1 MVAKKPWN
9 NCCSDVIKLPIL
21 SNTYNIE
28 FTKNGRRADI
38 FCIFYTTGYKT
49 SLITVQKAH
58 RDGFYINICNNI
70 LSVHENFP
78 MIASMPSWLLFLFW
92 IVVWKCA
99 LYFTWLKIRPPYFFF
114 SLTTRMGLFECVPTQ
129 VFKKASTLFQM
140 QVPATLPVVPGG
152 KLLKGLQIESLKRD
166 TVFSGNQT
174 NWLLRKALALWLNP
188 GS

>member
-114 SLTTRMGLFECVPTQ
+114 FPHNQNGAFWMCSYTSLQKSQHFVSN
-129 VFKKASTLFQM
+129 ASSSHSSSCARRQT
-140 QVPATLPVVPGG
+140 
-152 KLLKGLQIESLKRD
+152 LKRFAD
-166 TVFSGNQT
+166 WVTQKGHS
-174 NWLLRKALALWLNP
+174 LLWQ
-188 GS
+188 SD